1 MAIPLLAT
9 PKIPCQLTSC
19 NLFRVRS
26 LSSHTSSPLNL
37 TAPLSDPPTSPE
49 QPLSDV
55 LDLDNTEKL
64 FSSVKTRTL
73 VTSLLNLYAMAV
85 DPLVKFGTKLIQSPV
100 VMENRISRAVMVG
113 AVRSTVYK
121 QFCAGETTEEVSET
135 VTRIWK
141 RVGFRSIL
149 DYAVEDAENGDAARR
164 NLEGFERTVDM
175 AAALPPT
182 SASMCVKITAIC
194 PINLLERISDQLRWN
209 YKNPTFELPWRT
221 HCFPVLS
228 DSSPLYLTSS
238 RPEPLTD
245 QELHDFELAQER
257 LNGLSK
263 QCAKSNIMLL
273 IDAEYASVQP
283 AIDYFT
289 YLVAL
294 KFNKEQPVVCG
305 TVQAYLRGA
314 KDRLEMMMKSGE
326 NEGISIGIKL
336 VRGAYIT
343 RETRMA
349 SSLGVPSP
357 IHGSILETHR
367 CYNECA
373 SFLLEKVRDG
383 SGAVVLATHNSKSGK
398 LAAVKA
404 EELGIRKGDNKLQ
417 FAQLMGMADGLSL
430 GLRNAGFQ
438 VNKYLPFGPVDNV
451 IPYLVRR
458 AEENKGFLSTSVQ
471 DRQLIRKELTRRLKR

>member
-1 MAIPLLAT
+1 MAIAT
-9 PKIPCQLTSC
+9 FKFPCQLTSC
-19 NLFRVRS
+19 NLLYVRF

-37 TAPLSDPPTSPE
+37 SAPLSDLPTSPE
-49 QPLSDV
+49 QPSSDV

-85 DPLVKFGTKLIQSPV
+85 EPLVKFGTMLIQSPV

-113 AVRSTVYK
+113 AVRST
-121 QFCAGETTEEVSET
+121 TTEEASET

-149 DYAVEDAENGDAARR
+149 DYAVENAEDGDAARR
-164 NLEGFERTVDM
+164 NLEGFERTADM

-182 SASMCVKITAIC
+182 SASMCIKITAIC
-194 PINLLERISDQLRWN
+194 PINLLGQISDRLTWN
-209 YKNPTFELPWRT
+209 YKSATFELPWKT

-245 QELHDFELAQER
+245 RQLHDFELAQER
-257 LNGLSK
+257 LNDLSK

-294 KFNKEQPVVCG
+294 TEIQ
-305 TVQAYLRGA
+305 
-314 KDRLEMMMKSGE
+314 
-326 NEGISIGIKL
+326 
-336 VRGAYIT
+336 
-343 RETRMA
+343 
-349 SSLGVPSP
+349 
-357 IHGSILETHR
+357 
-367 CYNECA
+367 
-373 SFLLEKVRDG
+373 
-383 SGAVVLATHNSKSGK
+383 
-398 LAAVKA
+398 
-404 EELGIRKGDNKLQ
+404 
-417 FAQLMGMADGLSL
+417 
-430 GLRNAGFQ
+430 
-438 VNKYLPFGPVDNV
+438 
-451 IPYLVRR
+451 
-458 AEENKGFLSTSVQ
+458 
-471 DRQLIRKELTRRLKR
+471 